1 MIVLSNLV
9 AGYKGYPILK
19 IDHYEFQDGKIYGIL
34 GASGCGKSTL
44 LKTICGLIK
53 PLSGSVNI
61 DGETYKDVYH
71 NPVYMMEQSACNL
84 GWKTCTENVMF
95 GKAKDR
101 NKRKANRILE
111 EVGLHAFESSYP
123 TQLSGGMNQ
132 RLAAARMLYVNPKFL
147 LMDEPLSALDCG
159 NRTSMQQLIIKYHRE
174 SHNTIIMVTHD
185 QEEAKI
191 MCDKILNLEECVHG
205 KKKHL

>member
-1 MIVLSNLV
+1 
-9 AGYKGYPILK
+9 
-19 IDHYEFQDGKIYGIL
+19 
-34 GASGCGKSTL
+34 
-44 LKTICGLIK
+44 
-53 PLSGSVNI
+53 
-61 DGETYKDVYH
+61 
-71 NPVYMMEQSACNL
+71 
-84 GWKTCTENVMF
+84 MF
-95 GKAKDR
+95 GNSKDK

-191 MCDKILNLEECVHG
+191 MCDKILNLEECVYG